1 MPPIPEVVERVS
13 PVVARKEGNESSS
26 QKSQEPT
33 SSGSEVSSASPTPQ
47 TQSSMKGSS
56 VSINGSSLSISGGG
70 KGKSKNSRLLS
81 PVVAEREAMKGERLS
96 NYSKGVMIYPV
107 RSKVG
112 QDTPI
117 APHQQMSLQQQ
128 QQLGL
133 VCPASGTL
141 RRRGSSGCADG
152 ISKWPYSA
160 HPSLNHFNADPNK
173 PRAPNPEMT
182 VQHHWNATT
191 LPAAST
197 FPNNLQTPVNR
208 SLGPKPSLPN
218 KYAANYDLGTAP
230 GTPGTVPHTS
240 SASLPRQNHYHNI
253 HQSRLAVTPTSPI
266 YGGNAPVPPQILGR
280 FQNPATANYGQ
291 NYASPLFGN
300 QTSNSCHREEAG
312 GQLEDVQFNCL
323 SLCCMLSS

>member
-13 PVVARKEGNESSS
+13 PVVARKEGTGNESCS

-33 SSGSEVSSASPTPQ
+33 SSGSEVSSASPTPR
-47 TQSSMKGSS
+47 TQLSMKGSS

-117 APHQQMSLQQQ
+117 NPHQQMSPQQQ
-128 QQLGL
+128 QQL

-160 HPSLNHFNADPNK
+160 QPSLHHFNADPNK
-173 PRAPNPEMT
+173 PQAPNPEIT

-191 LPAAST
+191 LPAMST
-197 FPNNLQTPVNR
+197 FPNALQTPANR
-208 SLGPKPSLPN
+208 SLGPKPNIPN
-218 KYAANYDLGTAP
+218 KYAANYDLATAP
-230 GTPGTVPHTS
+230 GTPTMVPHTS

-266 YGGNAPVPPQILGR
+266 YGGNAPVSPQILGR
-280 FQNPATANYGQ
+280 FQNPMSANYGGQ
-291 NYASPLFGN
+291 NYATPLFGN
-300 QTSNSCHREEAG
+300 QTSNSYHREEPG
-312 GQLEDVQFNCL
+312 GQ
-323 SLCCMLSS
+323 